1 MVSLITYHSF
11 LAYALIAVI
20 VLNYVAASGSD
31 YNKVVKRTRIGFFS
45 FWGVWSMV
53 LFAGLVVFVF
63 MKQPLTLSVIVMIAA
78 SIALPFIDGYRAIN
92 LGKIWRSGEIGSSFS
107 KKMLLI
113 ELAVMVATVALALAL

>member
-1 MVSLITYHSF
+1 
-11 LAYALIAVI
+11 
-20 VLNYVAASGSD
+20 
-31 YNKVVKRTRIGFFS
+31 
-45 FWGVWSMV
+45 MV